1 MFPIISNFHL
11 FMLSIMFY
19 INRSLLWTH
28 PESFSSFLP
37 QRKSYP
43 DFVFN
48 YLQKYFVVLLL
59 IYKYTKYLEIVSMFK
74 IYTSNKISSTAICS
88 NLASLFLSINKITYF
103 YMKYIY
109 IKWLRLWLYCLS
121 FIYHTKIS
129 FTISTN
135 CVDLFAIPLL
145 VSEQIH
151 FLRSILCKA

>member
-1 MFPIISNFHL
+1 
-11 FMLSIMFY
+11 MLSIMFY

-48 YLQKYFVVLLL
+48 YLQKYFVLLLL
-59 IYKYTKYLEIVSMFK
+59 IYKYIKYLEIVSMFK

-109 IKWLRLWLYCLS
+109 KMIKAVTLLLNFYLSYKNKLYYFNKLCWFICNSPPSVWANS
-121 FIYHTKIS
+121 FS
-129 FTISTN
+129 
-135 CVDLFAIPLL
+135 
-145 VSEQIH
+145 
-151 FLRSILCKA
+151 